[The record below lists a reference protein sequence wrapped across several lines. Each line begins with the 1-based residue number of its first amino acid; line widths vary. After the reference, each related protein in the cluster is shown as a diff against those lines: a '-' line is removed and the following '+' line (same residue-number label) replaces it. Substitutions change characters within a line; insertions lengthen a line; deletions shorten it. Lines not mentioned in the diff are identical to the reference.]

1 MISFFRRGPRPS
13 IKRNTLPATA
23 VCFFFRRGRP
33 LERPALALVGLPALL
48 HLAVITVSFTS
59 PALNR
64 SGFLPYYGR
73 CGGHT
78 VTMFVFVDQLR
89 LLYRQMQ

>member
-13 IKRNTLPATA
+13 IKETLGRQRGLL
-23 VCFFFRRGRP
+23 FFRRGRP